1 MGDSAYWHFPIWR
14 VSSDVIKRRGK
25 SPRTGRPPLRV
36 KREPGLVFLVA
47 EDNPNDLELLMHS
60 VRNSGLRVDIK
71 VATDGEETIDYLLG
85 KGKFADRAAYPF
97 PDVIVLDLK
106 MPRIDGL
113 QVLRWLRQH
122 PQFAD
127 LPTIMLSGSG
137 LEKDVQEAYKLG
149 VSTYFTKPY
158 DLEQLREVVKVMI
171 DYWSRSE
178 RPSLREAV

>member
-1 MGDSAYWHFPIWR
+1 MGDSAYWHFPIGG

-25 SPRTGRPPLRV
+25 SPRIARPPLRA
-36 KREPGLVFLVA
+36 KRDAQLVFLVA

-60 VRNSGLRVDIK
+60 VRNSGLRVDVK
-71 VATDGEETIDYLLG
+71 VATDGEEAIEYLLG
-85 KGKFADRAAYPF
+85 KGKFADRANYPF
-97 PDVIVLDLK
+97 PDVVVLDLK

-158 DLEQLREVVKVMI
+158 NLEQLREVVKVMI